1 MRLQSF
7 VETQELTEGTFL
19 FEQQVHRE
27 LDECTYE
34 DWCDI
39 LDNIILTEKK
49 EPYWVSKGDKY
60 IQQYIKDKPQS
71 DTAKDMKKYLATK
84 DKDTKKDSEDSVDT
98 KTSSGDPDQPS
109 KDRYNEPLS
118 KHPTLRKAM
127 TAEVNN
133 LSKDLGV
140 ARDELVN
147 AIKEKSVFRAV
158 KAVGLGGGKVALDGL
173 KFIDSAVNFA
183 ADKVAATQM
192 VQGLQKGTV
201 KVDEF
206 LNKYPKL
213 KTAGGVAIAG
223 FLTYQWLQM
232 SFSGNLDSD
241 YDLSSIPEAIAGNI
255 GFTEVLAT
263 PAGIK
268 GMGLLAAGLATG
280 GMTTLWAGGRKGMMM
295 AAAYTGAKK
304 AGNSKLANNIFGKM
318 RQYIGGD
325 GGKADDK
332 DREPD
337 ETGVKEG
344 RNYKKEY
351 ENYHSRPDQK
361 KRRAQRN
368 NARNAIKTKYKK
380 SKVLDETDLDDMD
393 VHHKDGDTANNDIS
407 NLSVTTI
414 RYNRRE
420 PRLREKK

>member
-7 VETQELTEGTFL
+7 VEQQELTEGTFL
-19 FEQQVHRE
+19 FEQQVNRE
-27 LDECTYE
+27 LDECTYAE
-34 DWCDI
+34 WCTI
-39 LDNIILTEKK
+39 LEETKD
-49 EPYWVSKGDKY
+49 PWWMSKGQKF
-60 IQQYIKDKPQS
+60 QQDYIKNNPKS
-71 DTAKDMKKYLATK
+71 DTARAIKKFLATK
-84 DKDTKKDSEDSVDT
+84 DTPTKSDDDT
-98 KTSSGDPDQPS
+98 KTSSSDEDAPDP
-109 KDRYNEPLS
+109 KRYNEPLS
-118 KHPTLRKAM
+118 KHPTLKKAM

-133 LSKDLGV
+133 LVKDLGV

-173 KFIDSAVNFA
+173 KTIDSADNFA

-213 KTAGGVAIAG
+213 KTVGGVAIAG

-241 YDLSSIPEAIAGNI
+241 YDLSNIPEAIAGNI

-268 GMGLLAAGLATG
+268 GLGLLAAGIATG

-351 ENYHSRPDQK
+351 ENYHSRPEQK

-420 PRLREKK
+420 PRLRERK

>member
-7 VETQELTEGTFL
+7 VEQQELTEGTFL
-19 FEQQVHRE
+19 FEQQVNRE
-27 LDECTYE
+27 LDECTYAE
-34 DWCDI
+34 WCTI
-39 LDNIILTEKK
+39 LEETKD
-49 EPYWVSKGDKY
+49 PWWMSKGQKF
-60 IQQYIKDKPQS
+60 QQDYIKNNPKS
-71 DTAKDMKKYLATK
+71 DTARAIKKFLATK
-84 DKDTKKDSEDSVDT
+84 DTPTKSDDDT
-98 KTSSGDPDQPS
+98 KTSSSDEDAPDP
-109 KDRYNEPLS
+109 KRYNEPLS
-118 KHPTLRKAM
+118 KHPTLKKAM

-133 LSKDLGV
+133 LVKDLGV

-173 KFIDSAVNFA
+173 KTVDSAVNFA

-213 KTAGGVAIAG
+213 KTVGGVAIAG

-241 YDLSSIPEAIAGNI
+241 YDLSNIPEAIAGNI

-268 GMGLLAAGLATG
+268 GLGRLAAGIATG

-420 PRLREKK
+420 PRLRERK

>member
-7 VETQELTEGTFL
+7 VEQQELTEGTFL
-19 FEQQVHRE
+19 FEQQVNRE
-27 LDECTYE
+27 LDECTYAE
-34 DWCDI
+34 WCTI
-39 LDNIILTEKK
+39 LEETKD
-49 EPYWVSKGDKY
+49 PWWMSKGQKF
-60 IQQYIKDKPQS
+60 QQDYIKNNPKS
-71 DTAKDMKKYLATK
+71 DTARAIKKFLATK
-84 DKDTKKDSEDSVDT
+84 DTPTKSDDDTKISSSDEDAP
-98 KTSSGDPDQPS
+98 DP
-109 KDRYNEPLS
+109 KRYNEPLS
-118 KHPTLRKAM
+118 KHPTLKKAM

-133 LSKDLGV
+133 LVKDLGV

-173 KFIDSAVNFA
+173 KTVDSAVNFA

-213 KTAGGVAIAG
+213 KTVGGVAIAG

-241 YDLSSIPEAIAGNI
+241 YDLSNIPEAIAGNI

-268 GMGLLAAGLATG
+268 GLGLLAAGIATG

-420 PRLREKK
+420 PRLRERK

>member
-7 VETQELTEGTFL
+7 VEKQELTEGTFL
-19 FEQQVHRE
+19 FEQQVNRE
-27 LDECTYE
+27 LDECTYAE
-34 DWCDI
+34 WCTI
-39 LDNIILTEKK
+39 LEETKD
-49 EPYWVSKGDKY
+49 PWWMSKGQKF
-60 IQQYIKDKPQS
+60 QQDYIKNNPKS
-71 DTAKDMKKYLATK
+71 DTARAIKKFLATK
-84 DKDTKKDSEDSVDT
+84 DTPTKSDDDT
-98 KTSSGDPDQPS
+98 KTSSSDEDAPDP
-109 KDRYNEPLS
+109 KRYNEPLS
-118 KHPTLRKAM
+118 KHPTLKKAM

-133 LSKDLGV
+133 LVKDLGV

-173 KFIDSAVNFA
+173 KTIDSAVNFA

-213 KTAGGVAIAG
+213 KTVGGVAIAG

-241 YDLSSIPEAIAGNI
+241 YDLSNIPEAIAGNI

-268 GMGLLAAGLATG
+268 GLGLLAAGIATG

-351 ENYHSRPDQK
+351 ENYHSRPEQK

-380 SKVLDETDLDDMD
+380 SKVLDETDLDDLD
-393 VHHKDGDTANNDIS
+393 VHVLAGDTANNDIS

-420 PRLREKK
+420 PRLRERK

>member
-7 VETQELTEGTFL
+7 VEQQELTEGTFL
-19 FEQQVHRE
+19 FEQQVNRE
-27 LDECTYE
+27 LDECTYAE
-34 DWCDI
+34 WCTI
-39 LDNIILTEKK
+39 LEETKD
-49 EPYWVSKGDKY
+49 PWWMSKGQKF
-60 IQQYIKDKPQS
+60 QQDYIKNNPKS
-71 DTAKDMKKYLATK
+71 DTARAIKKFLATK
-84 DKDTKKDSEDSVDT
+84 DTPTKSDDDT
-98 KTSSGDPDQPS
+98 KTSSSDVDAPDP
-109 KDRYNEPLS
+109 KRYNEPLS
-118 KHPTLRKAM
+118 KHPTLKKAM

-133 LSKDLGV
+133 LVKDLGV

-173 KFIDSAVNFA
+173 KTVDSAVNFA

-213 KTAGGVAIAG
+213 KTVGGVAIAG

-241 YDLSSIPEAIAGNI
+241 YDLSNIPEAIAGNI

-268 GMGLLAAGLATG
+268 GLGLLAAGIATG

-351 ENYHSRPDQK
+351 ENYHSRPEQK

-420 PRLREKK
+420 PRLRERK

>member
-7 VETQELTEGTFL
+7 VEQQELTEGTFL
-19 FEQQVHRE
+19 FEQQVNRE
-27 LDECTYE
+27 LDECTYAE
-34 DWCDI
+34 WCTI
-39 LDNIILTEKK
+39 LEETKD
-49 EPYWVSKGDKY
+49 PWWMSKGQKF
-60 IQQYIKDKPQS
+60 QQDYIKNNPKS
-71 DTAKDMKKYLATK
+71 DTARAIKKFLATK
-84 DKDTKKDSEDSVDT
+84 DTPTKSDDDT
-98 KTSSGDPDQPS
+98 KTSSSDADAPDP
-109 KDRYNEPLS
+109 KRYNEPLS
-118 KHPTLRKAM
+118 KHPTLKKAM

-133 LSKDLGV
+133 LVKDLGV

-173 KFIDSAVNFA
+173 KTVDSAVIFA

-192 VQGLQKGTV
+192 VQGLQKGTI

-213 KTAGGVAIAG
+213 KTVGGVAIAG

-241 YDLSSIPEAIAGNI
+241 FDLSNIPEAIAGNI

-268 GMGLLAAGLATG
+268 GLGLLAAGIATG
-280 GMTTLWAGGRKGMMM
+280 GMTTLWAGGRKGLMM

-351 ENYHSRPDQK
+351 ENYHSRPEQK

-420 PRLREKK
+420 PR

>member
-7 VETQELTEGTFL
+7 VEQQELTEGTFL
-19 FEQQVHRE
+19 FEQQVNRE
-27 LDECTYE
+27 LDECTYAE
-34 DWCDI
+34 WCTI
-39 LDNIILTEKK
+39 LEETKD
-49 EPYWVSKGDKY
+49 PWWMSKGQKF
-60 IQQYIKDKPQS
+60 QQDYIKNNPKS
-71 DTAKDMKKYLATK
+71 DTARAIKKFLATK
-84 DKDTKKDSEDSVDT
+84 DTPTKSDDDT
-98 KTSSGDPDQPS
+98 KTSSSDEDAPDP
-109 KDRYNEPLS
+109 KRYNEPLS
-118 KHPTLRKAM
+118 KHPTLKKAM

-133 LSKDLGV
+133 LVKDLGV

-173 KFIDSAVNFA
+173 KTVDSAVNFA

-213 KTAGGVAIAG
+213 KTVGGVAIAG

-241 YDLSSIPEAIAGNI
+241 YDLSNIPEAIAGNI

-268 GMGLLAAGLATG
+268 GLGLLAAGIATG

-420 PRLREKK
+420 PRLRERK

>member
-7 VETQELTEGTFL
+7 VEQQELTEGTFL
-19 FEQQVHRE
+19 FEQQVNRE
-27 LDECTYE
+27 LDECTYAE
-34 DWCDI
+34 WCTI
-39 LDNIILTEKK
+39 LEETKD
-49 EPYWVSKGDKY
+49 PWWMSKGQKF
-60 IQQYIKDKPQS
+60 QQDYIKNNPKS
-71 DTAKDMKKYLATK
+71 DTARAIKKFLATK
-84 DKDTKKDSEDSVDT
+84 DTPTKSDDDT
-98 KTSSGDPDQPS
+98 KTSSSDEDAPDP
-109 KDRYNEPLS
+109 KRYNEPLS
-118 KHPTLRKAM
+118 KHPTLKKAM

-133 LSKDLGV
+133 LVKDLGV

-173 KFIDSAVNFA
+173 KTIDSAVNFA

-213 KTAGGVAIAG
+213 KTVGGVAIAG

-241 YDLSSIPEAIAGNI
+241 YDLSNIPEAIAGNI

-268 GMGLLAAGLATG
+268 GLGLLAAGIATG

-351 ENYHSRPDQK
+351 ENYHSRPEQK

-393 VHHKDGDTANNDIS
+393 VHHKDGDTCLLYTSD
-407 NLSVTTI
+407 LPTI
-414 RYNRRE
+414 
-420 PRLREKK
+420 LRV

>member
-7 VETQELTEGTFL
+7 VEQQELTEGTFL
-19 FEQQVHRE
+19 FEQQVNRE
-27 LDECTYE
+27 LDECTYAE
-34 DWCDI
+34 WCTI
-39 LDNIILTEKK
+39 LEETKD
-49 EPYWVSKGDKY
+49 PWWMSKGQKF
-60 IQQYIKDKPQS
+60 QQDYIKNNPKS
-71 DTAKDMKKYLATK
+71 DTARAIKKFLATK
-84 DKDTKKDSEDSVDT
+84 DTPTKSDDDT
-98 KTSSGDPDQPS
+98 KTSSSDEDAPDP
-109 KDRYNEPLS
+109 KRYNEPLS
-118 KHPTLRKAM
+118 KHPTLKKAM

-133 LSKDLGV
+133 LVKDLGV

-158 KAVGLGGGKVALDGL
+158 KAIGLGGGKVALDGL
-173 KFIDSAVNFA
+173 KTVDSAVNFA

-213 KTAGGVAIAG
+213 KTVGGVAIAG

-241 YDLSSIPEAIAGNI
+241 YDLSNIPEAIAGNI

-268 GMGLLAAGLATG
+268 GLGLLAAGIATG
-280 GMTTLWAGGRKGMMM
+280 GMTTLWAGGRKGLMM

-351 ENYHSRPDQK
+351 ENYHSRPEQK

-420 PRLREKK
+420 PRLRERK

>member
-7 VETQELTEGTFL
+7 VEQQELTEGTFL
-19 FEQQVHRE
+19 FEQQVNRE
-27 LDECTYE
+27 LDECTYAE
-34 DWCDI
+34 WCTI
-39 LDNIILTEKK
+39 LEETKD
-49 EPYWVSKGDKY
+49 PWWMSKGQKF
-60 IQQYIKDKPQS
+60 QQDYIKNNPKS
-71 DTAKDMKKYLATK
+71 DTARAIKKFLATK
-84 DKDTKKDSEDSVDT
+84 DTPTKSDDDT
-98 KTSSGDPDQPS
+98 KTSSSDEDAPDP
-109 KDRYNEPLS
+109 KRYNEPLS
-118 KHPTLRKAM
+118 KHPTLKKAM

-133 LSKDLGV
+133 LVKDLGV

-158 KAVGLGGGKVALDGL
+158 KAVGLGGGKFALDGL
-173 KFIDSAVNFA
+173 KIIDSAVNFA

-213 KTAGGVAIAG
+213 KTVGGVAIAG

-241 YDLSSIPEAIAGNI
+241 YDLSNIPEAIAGNI

-268 GMGLLAAGLATG
+268 GLGLLAAGIATG

-351 ENYHSRPDQK
+351 ENYHSRPEQK

-420 PRLREKK
+420 PRLRERK

>member
-7 VETQELTEGTFL
+7 VEQQELTEGTFL
-19 FEQQVHRE
+19 FEQQVNRE
-27 LDECTYE
+27 LDECTYAE
-34 DWCDI
+34 WCTI
-39 LDNIILTEKK
+39 LEETKD
-49 EPYWVSKGDKY
+49 PWWMSKGQKF
-60 IQQYIKDKPQS
+60 QQDYIKNNPKS
-71 DTAKDMKKYLATK
+71 DTARAIKKFLATK
-84 DKDTKKDSEDSVDT
+84 DTPTKSDDDT
-98 KTSSGDPDQPS
+98 KTSSSDEDAPDP
-109 KDRYNEPLS
+109 KRYTEPLS
-118 KHPTLRKAM
+118 KHPTLKKAM

-133 LSKDLGV
+133 LVKDLGV

-173 KFIDSAVNFA
+173 KTVDSAVNFA

-213 KTAGGVAIAG
+213 KTVGGVAIAG

-241 YDLSSIPEAIAGNI
+241 YDLSNIPEAIAGNI

-268 GMGLLAAGLATG
+268 GLGLLAAGIATG

-351 ENYHSRPDQK
+351 ENYHSRPEQK

-420 PRLREKK
+420 PRLRERK

>member
-7 VETQELTEGTFL
+7 VEQQELTEGTFL
-19 FEQQVHRE
+19 FEQQVNRE
-27 LDECTYE
+27 LDECTYAE
-34 DWCDI
+34 WCTI
-39 LDNIILTEKK
+39 LEETKD
-49 EPYWVSKGDKY
+49 PWWMSKGQKF
-60 IQQYIKDKPQS
+60 QQDYIKNNPKS
-71 DTAKDMKKYLATK
+71 DTARAIKKFLATK
-84 DKDTKKDSEDSVDT
+84 DTPTKSDDDT
-98 KTSSGDPDQPS
+98 KTSSSDEDAPDP
-109 KDRYNEPLS
+109 KRYNEPLS
-118 KHPTLRKAM
+118 KHPTLKKAM

-133 LSKDLGV
+133 LVKDLGV

-173 KFIDSAVNFA
+173 KTVDSAVNFA

-213 KTAGGVAIAG
+213 KTVGGVAIAG

-241 YDLSSIPEAIAGNI
+241 YDLSNIPEAIAGNI

-268 GMGLLAAGLATG
+268 GLGLLAAGLATG

-325 GGKADDK
+325 GGKAGDK

-351 ENYHSRPDQK
+351 ENYHSRPEQK

-420 PRLREKK
+420 PRLRERK

>member
-7 VETQELTEGTFL
+7 VEQQELTEGTFL
-19 FEQQVHRE
+19 FEQQVNRE
-27 LDECTYE
+27 LDECTYAE
-34 DWCDI
+34 WCTI
-39 LDNIILTEKK
+39 LEETKD
-49 EPYWVSKGDKY
+49 PWWMSKGQKF
-60 IQQYIKDKPQS
+60 QQDYIKNNPKS
-71 DTAKDMKKYLATK
+71 DTARAIKKFLATK
-84 DKDTKKDSEDSVDT
+84 DTPTKSDDDT
-98 KTSSGDPDQPS
+98 KTSSSDEDAPDP
-109 KDRYNEPLS
+109 KRYNEPLS
-118 KHPTLRKAM
+118 KHPTLKKAM

-133 LSKDLGV
+133 LVKDLGV

-173 KFIDSAVNFA
+173 KTVDSAVNFA

-213 KTAGGVAIAG
+213 KTVGGVAIAG

-241 YDLSSIPEAIAGNI
+241 YDLSNIPEAIAGNI

-268 GMGLLAAGLATG
+268 GLGLLAAGIATG

-380 SKVLDETDLDDMD
+380 SKVLDETVLDDMD

-420 PRLREKK
+420 PRLRERK

>member
-7 VETQELTEGTFL
+7 VEQQELTEGTFL
-19 FEQQVHRE
+19 FEQQVNRE
-27 LDECTYE
+27 LDECTYAE
-34 DWCDI
+34 WCTI
-39 LDNIILTEKK
+39 LEETKD
-49 EPYWVSKGDKY
+49 PWWMSKGQKF
-60 IQQYIKDKPQS
+60 QQDYIKNNPKS
-71 DTAKDMKKYLATK
+71 DTARAIKKFLATK
-84 DKDTKKDSEDSVDT
+84 DTPTKSDDDT
-98 KTSSGDPDQPS
+98 KTSSSDEDAPDP
-109 KDRYNEPLS
+109 KRYNEPLS
-118 KHPTLRKAM
+118 KHPTLKKAM

-133 LSKDLGV
+133 LVKDLGV

-158 KAVGLGGGKVALDGL
+158 KAIGLGGGKVALDGL
-173 KFIDSAVNFA
+173 KTVDSAVNFA

-213 KTAGGVAIAG
+213 KTVGGVAIAG

-241 YDLSSIPEAIAGNI
+241 YDLSNIPEAIAGNI

-268 GMGLLAAGLATG
+268 GLGLLAAGIATG

-351 ENYHSRPDQK
+351 ENYHSRPEQK

-420 PRLREKK
+420 PRLRERK